1 MLNVKD
7 KVLMCFAFLTGVIGS
22 LTALVSTGSFIH
34 FAFLL
39 FSLFMLSMFLCRWK
53 ITDFLLWFLFFFPYS
68 LFTIFT
74 L

>member
-1 MLNVKD
+1 MLSVKD

-22 LTALVSTGSFIH
+22 LTSLVATGSFIH
-34 FAFLL
+34 FAVNL
-39 FSLFMLSMFLCRWK
+39 FTVFMFSMFLCRWK
-53 ITDFLLWFLFFFPYS
+53 ITDFLFWFLFFFPYS